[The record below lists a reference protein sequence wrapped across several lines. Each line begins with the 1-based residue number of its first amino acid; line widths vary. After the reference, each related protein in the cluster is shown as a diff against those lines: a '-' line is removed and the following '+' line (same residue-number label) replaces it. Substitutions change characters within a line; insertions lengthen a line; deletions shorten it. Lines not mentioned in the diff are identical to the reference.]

1 MLDVNRNGVIE
12 PEEEALGDALAEEA
26 ASKSYNGQR
35 AAVPWLMI
43 GAGIVII
50 LLIILLLVLAQ

>member
-26 ASKSYNGQR
+26 AGQSDNMR
-35 AAVPWLMI
+35 RSAVPWLMI

-50 LLIILLLVLAQ
+50 LLIIFLLVLAQ

>member
-26 ASKSYNGQR
+26 AGQSDKIKQS
-35 AAVPWLMI
+35 AVPWLMI

>member
-26 ASKSYNGQR
+26 AGQSDNMR
-35 AAVPWLMI
+35 RSAVPWLMI

-50 LLIILLLVLAQ
+50 LLIILLLVFAQ